1 MKIKLKYLVAI
12 WIACVAILIYCIKS
26 DAYTRPVIRRSDLAW
41 SSYHAYHCILYWV
54 DDKVTFSNARIRAT
68 LKAATKN
75 KAWAK
80 KRVKKLK
87 LNKVHV
93 TKKKVARIY
102 DYIIENYDYDSSQ
115 QWLEQAVKTHRAN
128 CSAYAD
134 LFYVL
139 CKAAKIPV
147 RYEIGWTQD
156 DSGKGW
162 HCWNRVKI
170 KKKWYWVDCT
180 WGLPPAKKLWKTHS
194 RIIEEW

>member
-68 LKAATKN
+68 LKAAAKN

-102 DYIIENYDYDSSQ
+102 DYIIENYDYDSAQ

>member
-68 LKAATKN
+68 LKAAAKN

>member
-68 LKAATKN
+68 LKAAAKN

-87 LNKVHV
+87 LSKVHV

>member
-68 LKAATKN
+68 LKAAAKN

-93 TKKKVARIY
+93 TKKKVARIF